1 MRSAENLNPVRDRIS
16 PVALAR
22 FLKSSA
28 NRVTMIGRR
37 AIGVAVFLSA
47 IQAGAAHADASA
59 AERQN
64 QSLAEHLA
72 AAAQSAREAQ
82 NALSAGQ
89 VDVCAAAVKKT
100 KQSCKEVV
108 GILTDRPSYDD
119 VFGKPMNETLRALKD
134 TRAVCEPADAADQG
148 KTLATVSNRLER
160 LASASSGKLR

>member
-1 MRSAENLNPVRDRIS
+1 MRSAENLNPVRDRVGPAS
-16 PVALAR
+16 RQR

-28 NRVTMIGRR
+28 NMAAMIGRS
-37 AIGVAVFLSA
+37 AIGVAVFLSVV
-47 IQAGAAHADASA
+47 QAGVAHADGSA

-64 QSLAEHLA
+64 QSLANHLA
-72 AAAQSAREAQ
+72 SAAQSAREAQ

-119 VFGKPMNETLRALKD
+119 VLGKPMNETLRALRD

-160 LASASSGKLR
+160 LASASSGKSR